1 MSLSKKRKVDKQYAE
16 VFKTLVRFLLFNG
29 GEWDTCVF
37 GVFTAG
43 FSDERTSGVS

>member
-1 MSLSKKRKVDKQYAE
+1 M
-16 VFKTLVRFLLFNG
+16 
-29 GEWDTCVF
+29 F